1 MARSRPSG
9 FSDTEIQHEEE
20 DQTMRY
26 IQPKIT
32 GTFPAV
38 STIRNEKNSIN
49 TEQLV
54 QLPTTGNAYQ
64 ADE

>member
-1 MARSRPSG
+1 
-9 FSDTEIQHEEE
+9 
-20 DQTMRY
+20 MRY

-38 STIRNEKNSIN
+38 STIQADKESPNLEVN
-49 TEQLV
+49 TMIPSTV
-54 QLPTTGNAYQ
+54 NAYQ